1 MDQYTRAPNGEFPA
15 GVQPGW
21 ATVAEGSAQA
31 TLWRAE
37 VNRADLLTVDG
48 YHAARDR
55 IENGWPSIIELSPRG
70 RGFERPGP
78 RL

>member
-1 MDQYTRAPNGEFPA
+1 MDQYTRAPNGESPA

-21 ATVAEGSAQA
+21 ATVAARWAQA
-31 TLWRAE
+31 PPWRAE
-37 VNRADLLTVDG
+37 VHRVDLFTVDG

-55 IENGWPSIIELSPRG
+55 IENGWPSTIELSPRG